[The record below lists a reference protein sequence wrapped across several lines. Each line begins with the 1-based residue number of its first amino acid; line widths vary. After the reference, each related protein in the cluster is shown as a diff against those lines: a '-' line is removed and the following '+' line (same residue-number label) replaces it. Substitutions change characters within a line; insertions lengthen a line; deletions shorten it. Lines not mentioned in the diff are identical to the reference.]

1 MLVVSRRAGQD
12 LIFPNL
18 GIVVRVL
25 KVSGRLVKV
34 GVAAPASIKVLR
46 AEAGVHADEL
56 SDHATD
62 SHTATTH
69 ALRNQLNSLLL
80 KLQIL
85 QMHLERGNADQAE
98 ELLEQVIREAV
109 SSENCGEL
117 PEPWPTAAADHPS
130 RRPRVLAVEDSDNE
144 RMLLSYLLVARGFDV
159 SVARDGQ
166 EAIEIL
172 LQSSSLPDFVL
183 MDLNMPM
190 CDGLEALAQIRS
202 TPKLRNLRVFAV
214 TGEDANAATHPEVD
228 GWDGWF
234 SKPLNIP
241 ALLASLDLPEEDA
254 RNLRTS
260 LH

>member
-34 GVAAPASIKVLR
+34 GVAAPESVKVLR
-46 AEAGVHADEL
+46 AEVGMDADL
-56 SDHATD
+56 LPSDP
-62 SHTATTH
+62 SVPHTATTH

-85 QMHLERGNADQAE
+85 QVHLERGNTEEAE
-98 ELLEQVIREAV
+98 KLLEQIIGEAA
-109 SSENCGEL
+109 SSESDE
-117 PEPWPTAAADHPS
+117 EPIAAWPPAVADASH
-130 RRPRVLAVEDSDNE
+130 RPRVLAVEDSDNE

-166 EAIEIL
+166 EALEIL
-172 LQSSSLPDFVL
+172 LQSSVLPDFVL

-190 CDGLEALAQIRS
+190 CNGLEALAQIRGNGR
-202 TPKLRNLRVFAV
+202 LRNLRVYAV
-214 TGEDANAATHPEVD
+214 TGEDAGPETRPDVD

-234 SKPLNIP
+234 SKPLNVP
-241 ALLASLDLPEEDA
+241 ALLSSLDSPREA
-254 RNLRTS
+254 GRSLRTS
-260 LH
+260 VH

>member
-34 GVAAPASIKVLR
+34 GVDAPAAIKVLR
-46 AEAGVHADEL
+46 AEVGLDAD
-56 SDHATD
+56 D
-62 SHTATTH
+62 SPADAAASQSESTH
-69 ALRNQLNSLLL
+69 ALRNQLNSLML

-85 QMHLERGNADQAE
+85 QMHLERGSQVEAE
-98 ELLEQVIREAV
+98 DLLEQIISEAV
-109 SSENCGEL
+109 STEGRREFPS
-117 PEPWPTAAADHPS
+117 PFPAAIADSS

-166 EAIEIL
+166 EALEIL
-172 LQSSSLPDFVL
+172 LQSPSLPDFVL

-190 CDGLEALAQIRS
+190 CNGLEALAQIRS
-202 TPKLRNLRVFAV
+202 NAKLRNLRVFAV
-214 TGEDANAATHPEVD
+214 TGEDANTETHPEVD

-234 SKPLNIP
+234 AKPLNVP
-241 ALLASLDLPEEDA
+241 ALLTSLDAPQGDDV
-254 RNLRTS
+254 RCLRTS
-260 LH
+260 VH